1 MYISTALRSIIKR
14 SPHAFGIA
22 TALSMS
28 SVAFAQ
34 AAPSGQAQ
42 PSMLEVMAPFAV
54 MIAIFYFL
62 IIRPQSKKQKEQSK
76 FLSELKRGD
85 EVVTQ
90 SGILGKIDGLTDQF
104 ITLDV
109 GGGVKFKML
118 RSQILASSKAITQAQ
133 EAK

>member
-14 SPHAFGIA
+14 SPQ
-22 TALSMS
+22 ALSFTMALGTNA
-28 SVAFAQ
+28 VAFAQ
-34 AAPSGQAQ
+34 AAPNGQAQ

-62 IIRPQSKKQKEQSK
+62 IIRPQSKKQKEQTK

-118 RSQILASSKAITQAQ
+118 RSQILASSKAITQTQ

>member
-1 MYISTALRSIIKR
+1 MR
-14 SPHAFGIA
+14 AFGLLTTLSLGMGLNAWAQTAPAA
-22 TALSMS
+22 T
-28 SVAFAQ
+28 
-34 AAPSGQAQ
+34 PQ
-42 PSMLEVMAPFAV
+42 PSILETILPFVV

-62 IIRPQSKKQKEQSK
+62 IIRPQAKKQKDQQK

-90 SGILGKIDGLTDQF
+90 SGILGKIDGITDQF

-118 RSQILASSKAITQAQ
+118 RSQILASAKAITQTQ
-133 EAK
+133 ESK

>member
-1 MYISTALRSIIKR
+1 MALGTN
-14 SPHAFGIA
+14 A
-22 TALSMS
+22 
-28 SVAFAQ
+28 VAFAQ
-34 AAPSGQAQ
+34 AAPNGQAQ

-62 IIRPQSKKQKEQSK
+62 IIRPQSKKQKEQTK

-118 RSQILASSKAITQAQ
+118 RSQILASSKAITQTQ

>member
-1 MYISTALRSIIKR
+1 MYISSALRSIIKR
-14 SPHAFGIA
+14 SPQ
-22 TALSMS
+22 ALSFTLALGTNA
-28 SVAFAQ
+28 VAFAQ
-34 AAPSGQAQ
+34 AAPNGQAQ

-62 IIRPQSKKQKEQSK
+62 IIRPQSKKQKEQTK

-118 RSQILASSKAITQAQ
+118 RSQILASSKAITQTQ